1 MTNVL
6 AGSNVCLGV
15 LSVLGPC
22 SEKMVKRPIVMSG
35 VRTSGRSAHF
45 PGRGV

>member
-6 AGSNVCLGV
+6 DWVDVCLEVPWV
-15 LSVLGPC
+15 LEPC
-22 SEKMVKRPIVMSG
+22 SEETVKRPIVMSG